1 MKNKILKLCAI
12 VFAIEFGLFIGYE
25 LGKRQ
30 CCASSFFGALSLAQR
45 KVDALYGDGTFMYGL
60 RRILKDGD
68 NEFYSF
74 SLQLPHANSQSN
86 TFVNVDLRGHMPVL
100 SIE

>member
-1 MKNKILKLCAI
+1 MTTALLRECHARI
-12 VFAIEFGLFIGYE
+12 VGYK

-30 CCASSFFGALSLAQR
+30 CCTSGFKGALILAHG
-45 KVDALYGDGTFMYGL
+45 KVDSVYGDGTFMYGL

-68 NEFYSF
+68 KEFYSF
-74 SLQLPHANSQSN
+74 SLQLPHESSQLN
-86 TFVNVDLRGHMPVL
+86 IFVNEDLRGHMPVV